1 MKLSILGS
9 TALFLSG
16 VILLSAN
23 AQAHVGG
30 HKLDDA
36 QCSAAWAMASPN
48 GDAIVAGQAELYVV
62 NTIYV
67 DGDAD
72 GWITL
77 EEFKVACANG
87 LMTDAAVTMS
97 EECTD
102 THMAQMDDMIAMM
115 TDATKKSEAMTH
127 LEMSKAALKKGDT
140 AECIKHM
147 IEAHRDM
154 GM

>member
-1 MKLSILGS
+1 MKLLMLTSTMLVLSLGLIAS
-9 TALFLSG
+9 
-16 VILLSAN
+16 V
-23 AQAHVGG
+23 QAHVGG

-36 QCSAAWAMASPN
+36 QCRAAWAMASPN
-48 GDAIVAGQAELYVV
+48 GDPIGENQAELYV
-62 NTIYV
+62 NNPIYV
-67 DGDAD
+67 DGDGD
-72 GWITL
+72 SQITF

-102 THMAQMDDMIAMM
+102 THMTQMDDMIAMM
-115 TDATKKSEAMTH
+115 TDATKKNDAMTH
-127 LEMSKAALKKGDT
+127 LEMSKTALKKGDM

-147 IEAHRDM
+147 IEAHKDM

>member
-1 MKLSILGS
+1 MKLFILAS
-9 TALFLSG
+9 TILSLG
-16 VILLSAN
+16 LVAG
-23 AQAHVGG
+23 AHAHVGG

-36 QCSAAWAMASPN
+36 QCRAAWAMASPH
-48 GDAIVAGQAELYVV
+48 GDAFGGDQAELYVV
-62 NTIYV
+62 NPIYV
-67 DGDAD
+67 DGDGD
-72 GWITL
+72 GQITF

-102 THMAQMDDMIAMM
+102 THMTQMADMIANMS
-115 TDATKKSEAMTH
+115 DATKRNEAMTH
-127 LEMSKAALKKGDT
+127 LEMSKTAMKKGDT
-140 AECIKHM
+140 AECMKHM